1 MGYVGTKPTDAPLTT
16 SQLEDGLVTAPK
28 LATDAVET
36 AKVKDINITTGKI
49 TDLNVTNAKLGTDIS
64 AVKLTAGTIPDAR
77 FPAILPAVSGANL
90 TGITTYTDSLPTI
103 ASISPS
109 VIENTST
116 AVTITGTNFVS
127 IPFVDA
133 INSSTGAIVTADS
146 VAFTGSTEIVAT
158 FTLPIDGTYYIRAEN
173 NDGLS
178 VRSTTALLTVSD
190 VPAWVTGSGSL
201 GSFSGGSSIGTLS
214 LVATNSTGM
223 TLQSGALP
231 GGISLNTGVGTST
244 LTGTESGAST
254 DTTYSFTIRA
264 TDAEAQTA
272 DRAFTITI
280 TFDANNSCQF
290 N

>member
-1 MGYVGTKPTDAPLTT
+1 MANSKIDNKG
-16 SQLEDGLVTAPK
+16 
-28 LATDAVET
+28 
-36 AKVKDINITTGKI
+36 I
-49 TDLNVTNAKLGTDIS
+49 TDVS
-64 AVKLTAGTIPDAR
+64 ADKLTAGTIPDAR
-77 FPAILPAVSGANL
+77 FPAVLPAVSGANL
-90 TGITTYTDSLPTI
+90 TNITTYADSLPTI

-116 AVTITGTNFVS
+116 GVTITGTNYVS

-133 INSSTGAIVTADS
+133 INASSGAIVTADS
-146 VAFTGSTEIVAT
+146 VAFTSATEIIAT

-178 VRSTTALLTVSD
+178 VRSTSALLTVSD
-190 VPAWVTGSGSL
+190 VPTWTTGSGSL
-201 GSFSGGSSIGTLS
+201 GTFAGGADIGTINLT
-214 LVATNSTGM
+214 ATNSTGM

-231 GGISLNTGVGTST
+231 GGVSLNTGVGTST
-244 LTGTESGAST
+244 LTGTESGASS

-272 DRAFTITI
+272 DRAFTLSF
-280 TFDANNSCQF
+280 TFNANNSCQF